1 MLVGWRCSKYIT
13 SGTKSGVDYEGRQ
26 PLGSW
31 GSQRDEVGHFGVRP
45 HQALPISLAG
55 SEVYLGV
62 PRGGLVWC

>member
-1 MLVGWRCSKYIT
+1 MLVGWRCSKYIA